1 MTPLAHGIW
10 VGAAAGEIALIGS
23 AALILLRQT
32 GMTLAEAGAYG
43 LICSLMLLSLVLQVT
58 LLAGCP
64 RAALPFEA
72 LLLAA
77 AAGYLLRHGGR
88 LRPEAA
94 AVVEFTR
101 RHPLVF
107 GGILSTLSLL
117 VFLLVAM
124 PALDDA
130 GGAFSWGALAGIDR
144 PSSLGAEPSNHR
156 VLVDLFKRLSDG
168 SGLLGLLGY
177 LVIGLATY
185 ALARRYAWPPT
196 AATVTLV
203 VLSQPRL
210 LYQALSSGEEIL
222 PAAVGVFCLLALY
235 RTVEKPRF
243 ADLVLLVL
251 GLAFAVADQALGV
264 AFPVVLGLL
273 SVVVLYRRHGGLIWW
288 RMARRRSAASLAV
301 SAAALVFSQFW
312 RWSAAGSGAGP
323 GRYPLNADAIVG
335 AAANAVRYLVQSVD
349 LLPASDHLF
358 DWIFHVRLMET
369 LNDLYLMGVEPLV
382 GQQGAAAPFALVWG
396 FDPQAAW
403 FGPLGFALVLPAVG
417 YALVRGPRRLKAVAI
432 AMTGYGYLACLIPAW
447 LPGNAALFTRF
458 FACSGFMVA
467 FLLPPWRLTS
477 RDKLGLQ
484 VFCLL
489 LLCYAALGRWWWG

>member
-1 MTPLAHGIW
+1 MTPFAHGIW
-10 VGAAAGEIALIGS
+10 VGAAGGEIALISS

-43 LICSLMLLSLVLQVT
+43 LICSLMLLSLVLQVAI
-58 LLAGCP
+58 LAGCP

-72 LLLAA
+72 LLLAV
-77 AAGYLLRHGGR
+77 AAGYLLRHCGR

-94 AVVEFTR
+94 ALVEFTR

-117 VFLLVAM
+117 VFLLVTM
-124 PALDDA
+124 PAINDA
-130 GGAFSWGALAGIDR
+130 GGAFSWNALAGIDR
-144 PSSLGAEPSNHR
+144 PPGGEPSNHR

-203 VLSQPRL
+203 VMSQPRL

-235 RTVEKPRF
+235 RTVEQPRF
-243 ADLVLLVL
+243 TDLVLLVL
-251 GLAFAVADQALGV
+251 GLVFAVADQPLGV

-288 RMARRRSAASLAV
+288 RMARRRYAVSLAV
-301 SAAALVFSQFW
+301 AAAALVFSQFW
-312 RWSAAGSGAGP
+312 RWPAAGSGAGAS
-323 GRYPLNADAIVG
+323 RYPLNADAIVG
-335 AAANAVRYLVQSVD
+335 AAANAVRYLMQSFD
-349 LLPASDHLF
+349 LLPAPDHLLH
-358 DWIFHVRLMET
+358 WMFHVRLMESI
-369 LNDLYLMGVEPLV
+369 NSLYRMWVEPLL
-382 GQQGAAAPFALVWG
+382 GQQGAAAPFALAWG
-396 FDPQAAW
+396 FDPHVAW

-467 FLLPPWRLTS
+467 FLLPPWRLTR